1 MFPMSSWS
9 PSLLNNMNS
18 RHLGANDPMP
28 SINPEVY
35 TVFNMRFCPYA
46 QRTVLFLLA
55 KQIPFENIN
64 IDLKNKPG
72 WFLAI
77 NPLGKVPTLVK
88 GSTVIYESLI
98 CDDFLEE
105 EHPETKRLLGDSPV
119 ERAMDKLL
127 VERSK
132 FFYGPLHGLLK
143 VQTQEDLEKVKSQVQ
158 GGLQILG
165 NELRSRGTSFF
176 GGFSPGMVD
185 YSIWPWFE
193 RFNGFAQLSNMD
205 LKDSTLKEWMNRMFE
220 DEAVRYYRIEDKDH
234 AEFWR
239 GFAQGQQ
246 NYDIMFEK
254 ENPTKL

>member
-1 MFPMSSWS
+1 MSSWS

-28 SINPEVY
+28 PINPDVY
-35 TVFNMRFCPYA
+35 TVFNLRFCPYA
-46 QRTVLFLLA
+46 QRTILFLLA
-55 KQIPFENIN
+55 KQIPFENVN

-77 NPLGKVPTLVK
+77 NPLGKVPTLVR
-88 GSTVIYESLI
+88 GSAVIYESLI

-105 EHPETKRLLGDSPV
+105 EHPETKRLLRDTPL

-132 FFYGPLHGLLK
+132 FFYGPLHGLMK
-143 VQTQEDLEKVKSQVQ
+143 VKTQEDLEKVKGQVQ
-158 GGLQILG
+158 GGIQILG
-165 NELRSRGTSFF
+165 DELRSRGTDFF
-176 GGFSPGMVD
+176 GGSMPGMVD

-193 RFNGFAQLSNMD
+193 RFNAFAQLSKID
-205 LKDSTLKEWMNRMFE
+205 LNDPTLQSWMSKMFE
-220 DEAVRYYRIEDKDH
+220 DEAVRYYRIEDNDH
-234 AEFWR
+234 TEFWR

-246 NYDIMFEK
+246 NYDILYQK
-254 ENPTKL
+254 NYSQKL